1 MLHLKLKDFKTRS
14 LFFRLENKKRI
25 DRYIFVNILLN
36 THIDTSIL
44 YFLYNFWIQYYK
56 NNNRLQSKSRLTR
69 RCIFS
74 NRNRSVYRPYGLSR
88 IVLKNFAH
96 FGILPGYKKAVW

>member
-1 MLHLKLKDFKTRS
+1 MLYLKFRDIRTRS
-14 LFFRLENKKRI
+14 MFFRLENKKRI
-25 DRYIFVNILLN
+25 DKYIFLNISMIIKADL
-36 THIDTSIL
+36 HR
-44 YFLYNFWIQYYK
+44 YFLYNFWLRYYK
-56 NNNRLQSKSRLTR
+56 SNIRLQSKTRLMR
-69 RCIFS
+69 RCIIS

>member
-1 MLHLKLKDFKTRS
+1 MLYLKIKDIKIRS

-25 DRYIFVNILLN
+25 DKYIFINIARITKIKN
-36 THIDTSIL
+36 TTPYL
-44 YFLYNFWIQYYK
+44 FYNFWLQNHK
-56 NNNRLQSKSRLTR
+56 NNNSLQSKTCLTR

-74 NRNRSVYRPYGLSR
+74 NRNRSIYRPYGLSR

-96 FGILPGYKKAVW
+96 FGILPGYKKAIW